1 MDIVPHCLISEKFA
15 SSCKFVPHLLLK
27 YNCSQ
32 SAKGG
37 VNLLVCLAV
46 LQLKHAAWKRE
57 ICHELHELTRKIKFS
72 ENSCHSWQRG
82 EIAKVGVAK
91 NEV

>member
-32 SAKGG
+32 SAEEV

-46 LQLKHAAWKRE
+46 LQLEHAAWSPS
-57 ICHELHELTRKIKFS
+57 TGS
-72 ENSCHSWQRG
+72 GQG
-82 EIAKVGVAK
+82 EITKVGVAK